1 MAVGTGFQLFILLLI
16 VMCMANHRIVAWNM
30 GGFRG
35 GKHYL
40 LELVKEYDIVALS
53 EHWLYPQEADLVK
66 DFLPTDFDLEV

>member
-1 MAVGTGFQLFILLLI
+1 MAVGTGFQLFILLLF

-30 GGFRG
+30 RGFRG

-53 EHWLYPQEADLVK
+53 EH
-66 DFLPTDFDLEV
+66 